1 MGSARV
7 RDIVGTVAR
16 LGLAAVFL
24 VSGVLKA
31 IDPDATY
38 VAVRAYDLLP
48 KLGVALVAGVLPWLE
63 IVIGLLLLAGIA
75 TRAVAIVSA
84 VLLLGFMAG
93 VTQAWARGLSI
104 DCGCFGGGGA
114 VDPGA
119 DDVRARAAPR
129 RGVPA
134 VGRVAGRAAPDACCA
149 EPARQAERE
158 GLTWAERRATN
169 AGGGRRPRRTA
180 SPPSTVSRVPAVRTT
195 GSRSASSW
203 PS

>member
-48 KLGVALVAGVLPWLE
+48 RLGVALVAGALPWLE

-75 TRAVAIVSA
+75 TRAVAVVSA

-93 VTQAWARGLSI
+93 VAQAQARGLSI

-114 VDPGA
+114 VDPGQTTY
-119 DDVRARAAPR
+119 
-129 RGVPA
+129 
-134 VGRVAGRAAPDACCA
+134 GRELLRDAGF
-149 EPARQAERE
+149 
-158 GLTWAERRATN
+158 LLL
-169 AGGGRRPRRTA
+169 AGWLVVRPRTLAVLSLPGR
-180 SPPSTVSRVPAVRTT
+180 PRERV
-195 GSRSASSW
+195 
-203 PS
+203 

>member
-1 MGSARV
+1 VGSARV

-38 VAVRAYDLLP
+38 VAVRAYDVLP

-63 IVIGLLLLAGIA
+63 IVIGLLLLVGIA
-75 TRAVAIVSA
+75 TRAVAVASA
-84 VLLLGFMAG
+84 VLLLGFMVG

-114 VDPGA
+114 VDPGQTTY
-119 DDVRARAAPR
+119 
-129 RGVPA
+129 
-134 VGRVAGRAAPDACCA
+134 GRELLRDAGF
-149 EPARQAERE
+149 
-158 GLTWAERRATN
+158 LLL
-169 AGGGRRPRRTA
+169 AGWLVVRPRTLAVLSLPGR
-180 SPPSTVSRVPAVRTT
+180 PRERV
-195 GSRSASSW
+195 
-203 PS
+203 

>member
-1 MGSARV
+1 VGSARV

-24 VSGVLKA
+24 ISGVLKA

-63 IVIGLLLLAGIA
+63 IAIGLLLLAGIA
-75 TRAVAIVSA
+75 TRAVAVASA
-84 VLLLGFMAG
+84 VLMLGFMVG

-114 VDPGA
+114 VDPGQTTYGRELLRDA
-119 DDVRARAAPR
+119 GFLLLAGWLVVRPR
-129 RGVPA
+129 TLA
-134 VGRVAGRAAPDACCA
+134 VLSLP
-149 EPARQAERE
+149 
-158 GLTWAERRATN
+158 
-169 AGGGRRPRRTA
+169 GRRRE
-180 SPPSTVSRVPAVRTT
+180 RV
-195 GSRSASSW
+195 
-203 PS
+203 

>member
-38 VAVRAYDLLP
+38 VAVRAYDVLP

-63 IVIGLLLLAGIA
+63 IAIGLLLLVGIA
-75 TRAVAIVSA
+75 TRAVAVVSA
-84 VLLLGFMAG
+84 VLLLAFMAG

-114 VDPGA
+114 VDPGQTTYGLELLR
-119 DDVRARAAPR
+119 D
-129 RGVPA
+129 
-134 VGRVAGRAAPDACCA
+134 AGF
-149 EPARQAERE
+149 
-158 GLTWAERRATN
+158 LLM
-169 AGGGRRPRRTA
+169 AGWLVVRPRTLA
-180 SPPSTVSRVPAVRTT
+180 VLSLPSRRRERV
-195 GSRSASSW
+195 
-203 PS
+203 

>member
-31 IDPDATY
+31 IDPDTTY

-48 KLGVALVAGVLPWLE
+48 KLGVALVAGALPWLE
-63 IVIGLLLLAGIA
+63 IVIGLLLLVGIA
-75 TRAVAIVSA
+75 TRAVAVASA

-93 VTQAWARGLSI
+93 VAQAWARGLSI

-114 VDPGA
+114 VDPGQTTY
-119 DDVRARAAPR
+119 
-129 RGVPA
+129 
-134 VGRVAGRAAPDACCA
+134 GRELLRDAGF
-149 EPARQAERE
+149 
-158 GLTWAERRATN
+158 LLL
-169 AGGGRRPRRTA
+169 AGWLVVRPRTLAVLSLPGR
-180 SPPSTVSRVPAVRTT
+180 PRERV
-195 GSRSASSW
+195 
-203 PS
+203 